1 MTKLHDFVFG
11 LISGR
16 EDFKVFV
23 WFLSQVSAL
32 YSFSLSLSLFLK
44 IFFFFALQWWLRFYS
59 NSGRDEARFFNTVG
73 L

>member
-1 MTKLHDFVFG
+1 MTKVRDFVFG

-23 WFLSQVSAL
+23 WFLSQVSTL
-32 YSFSLSLSLFLK
+32 YSLSLSLSLFLK
-44 IFFFFALQWWLRFYS
+44 NFFFFYS
-59 NSGRDEARFFNTVG
+59 SMVAKI

>member
-1 MTKLHDFVFG
+1 MTKVRDFVFG

-32 YSFSLSLSLFLK
+32 YSLSLSLFLNF
-44 IFFFFALQWWLRFYS
+44 FFFFAFQWWLRFYS
-59 NSGRDEARFFNTVG
+59 NSGRDEARFFNRVG

>member
-1 MTKLHDFVFG
+1 MTKVRDFVFG

-32 YSFSLSLSLFLK
+32 YSLSLSLFLNLF
-44 IFFFFALQWWLRFYS
+44 IFLL
-59 NSGRDEARFFNTVG
+59 FNG
-73 L
+73 G